1 MDRRVAPAA
10 AIVVMAGQKA
20 RSAVFAPA
28 VPAIPVLPP
37 PRSSFRDGLRGPD
50 PESRYLNNI
59 FFGFRVRSLPR
70 APV

>member
-28 VPAIPVLPP
+28 VPAIHVLLAAVHSGTA
-37 PRSSFRDGLRGPD
+37 REGRTRNPD
-50 PESRYLNNI
+50 TAQHL
-59 FFGFRVRSLPR
+59 FFGFRVR
-70 APV
+70 